1 MSSQLRGA
9 DDDGESALA
18 LAVRRAVEDDDGA
31 WSSERLSAV
40 AERAAGR
47 AARRRRR
54 RLVVA
59 PAAVLAVAAA
69 VAAGVAVVP
78 LLVAAERAAPVAA
91 SRPPAPSAADPQ
103 AADPALTAAAE
114 AAGRLSMAEV
124 QWVLPGARAQV
135 QFRGRPGW
143 VTEPDAC
150 GTADLDVVAPEAEAR
165 GTWSLQTPGA
175 SADQGSTDQGS
186 PDRFAPWL
194 TSRVATYA
202 DPAQAKA
209 YVRALDAS
217 TRTCVPAEGEP
228 RPSSPQVFQVRLAD
242 ALYGS
247 TTASDP
253 GQYRLT
259 AAVASG
265 AHVAV
270 VSALVDLTEGGEQAT
285 AEQLL
290 ASDVAQ
296 LATAAAARAD
306 GRAGAEAPL
315 DLGRSPVTTA
325 DVGAVLPGARPVAAY
340 TAGLALDGQLRD
352 ACGRTPLAGVAAPG
366 RLQRWAW
373 LDPELGHVDFG
384 VGGGGPSAAGSAAL
398 VVVRSDFAT
407 EEEARAYATAF
418 ERSATTCGRGTG
430 AAEPVPVRLSPTGTP
445 DALVTTGYAPSVQR
459 YGYDAVVVRGST
471 AATVLASVPGDATDA
486 SAGQAVHRVIDLATA
501 VADRAAADA
510 ASGS

>member
-1 MSSQLRGA
+1 MSSHLRGDA
-9 DDDGESALA
+9 DDGESALA

-31 WSSERLSAV
+31 WSSEHLSAV

-59 PAAVLAVAAA
+59 PAAVLAVAVA

-78 LLVAAERAAPVAA
+78 SLVAAERAAPVAA
-91 SRPPAPSAADPQ
+91 SRPPTPAPSAADLQP
-103 AADPALTAAAE
+103 ADPAMTAAAE
-114 AAGRLSMAEV
+114 AAGRLSTAEV

-175 SADQGSTDQGS
+175 SADQGSTD
-186 PDRFAPWL
+186 RVAPWL

-247 TTASDP
+247 TTASAP

-259 AAVASG
+259 AAVAAG

-270 VSALVDLTEGGEQAT
+270 ISALVDLTEGGEQAT

-306 GRAGAEAPL
+306 GRAGAQAPL
-315 DLGRSPVTTA
+315 DLARSPVTTA

-384 VGGGGPSAAGSAAL
+384 VGGSGPSAAGNAAL

-430 AAEPVPVRLSPTGTP
+430 AAEPVPLRLSPVGTP
-445 DALVTTGYAPSVQR
+445 DALLTTGYAPSVQR

-486 SAGQAVHRVIDLATA
+486 SAEQAVHRVIDLATA
-501 VADRAAADA
+501 AADRAAADA